1 VDIRKFCSEN
11 GLEVGYDGGFFI
23 KGSDGR
29 SLTGFYGTFAALEAA
44 ELPCQDAI
52 LVADRVNHP
61 SLETISRYR
70 ANLDKAEAEIHRSH
84 PVWLAKHEELLP
96 AAGNEFID
104 DLLRDLKRVVDSA
117 PLHLSEIERCR
128 SLAANAPSRLFLPL
142 GATVR
147 LKREWNVPDHYA
159 IHPGIISHTMVSR
172 PPAGSVGFVTG
183 AGFGSD
189 ECGIAVAFP
198 DSFVDWNGRK
208 WSGSLHGCRKV
219 VHMSDVEVIQFATL
233 PDGSPNLSVDGAR
246 THAVTYDEDDVADV
260 MILENGGKTMLFFLG
275 DDFQPLDESVQFFAN
290 IEEAVDLHGDIDRLP
305 ETSITP

>member
-1 VDIRKFCSEN
+1 
-11 GLEVGYDGGFFI
+11 
-23 KGSDGR
+23 
-29 SLTGFYGTFAALEAA
+29 
-44 ELPCQDAI
+44 
-52 LVADRVNHP
+52 
-61 SLETISRYR
+61 
-70 ANLDKAEAEIHRSH
+70 
-84 PVWLAKHEELLP
+84 
-96 AAGNEFID
+96 
-104 DLLRDLKRVVDSA
+104 
-117 PLHLSEIERCR
+117 
-128 SLAANAPSRLFLPL
+128 
-142 GATVR
+142 
-147 LKREWNVPDHYA
+147 
-159 IHPGIISHTMVSR
+159 MVSR

-246 THAVTYDEDDVADV
+246 THVVTYDEDDVADV

-290 IEEAVDLHGDIDRLP
+290 IEEAVDLHGDIDSLP